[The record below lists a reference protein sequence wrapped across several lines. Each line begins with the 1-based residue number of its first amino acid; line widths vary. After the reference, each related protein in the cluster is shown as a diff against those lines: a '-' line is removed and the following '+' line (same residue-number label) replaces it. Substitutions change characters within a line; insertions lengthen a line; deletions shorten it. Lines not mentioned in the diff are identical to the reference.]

1 MVLEMSIAWL
11 YPVSILAVVCTLV
24 LQAITINGKWRK
36 GTRDLCIILDHR
48 MSPHLCQDKKFNV
61 KQLYILSYSVYRT
74 FLKRQSDGDGEQ
86 LRTCQGFG
94 EGEGGTMKAKYQGG
108 FLDDGTV
115 RYSVYGDGY
124 VCQNS

>member
-1 MVLEMSIAWL
+1 M
-11 YPVSILAVVCTLV
+11 V

-36 GTRDLCIILDHR
+36 GTQDLCIILDHC
-48 MSPHLCQDKKFNV
+48 MNPHLSQDKKFNV

-86 LRTCQGFG
+86 LRSCQGLG
-94 EGEGGTMKAKYQGG
+94 EGEGVTMKAKYQGG

-115 RYSVYGDGY
+115 
-124 VCQNS
+124 